1 MLHNDEFVIRYL
13 IKTLREGDNNK
24 VIIDDFPIKKEYFN
38 IFAKNGKKLN
48 KLIYMDCSDFTCI
61 KRMKMISSESEEY
74 LGTAKLNKLIQEY
87 DKKIDLLNII
97 KESNNFIEIDA
108 NKDFCYVQDDV
119 LTQIQP
125 QIYMFSSTEKS
136 KGLLTNL
143 VDCFVNDY
151 EFQKIDVNTGFYL
164 GNKFH

>member
-38 IFAKNGKKLN
+38 LFAKNAKKFN
-48 KLIYMDCSDFTCI
+48 MLIYMDCSDFTCM

-87 DKKIDLLNII
+87 DKKIDLLNSIR
-97 KESNNFIEIDA
+97 ESNNFMEIDA
-108 NKDFCYVQDDV
+108 NRELSYVQDDV

-125 QIYMFSSTEKS
+125 QIYMFSSPEKS
-136 KGLLTNL
+136 EGLLTNL

-151 EFQKIDVNTGFYL
+151 EFEKIDVNSRIYL
-164 GNKFH
+164 GY